1 MSHSKTYLLILI
13 LLICTTNVCMCD
25 EKYYSQLKTIVSS
38 NSPTGSGLVYAGSET
53 VKPSDTTYVDKE
65 SSYRQGD
72 ANSSGKDQE
81 FYAYARANKGYIFNG
96 WTKTDYSTDYLS
108 TDSIYIVKIKCS
120 TKSNGTNTETYYAVF
135 GYDSITITYT
145 APTNGTYT
153 ATYSDITITM
163 SPDSETQQ
171 KTAAETITLT
181 ATPNTDYKF
190 VCFTKEVGNVKSIL
204 SIKTPYTFAPT
215 EDATVYAEFIPDT
228 LDWAVFSVDG
238 ELYFD
243 LNKANAA
250 ALSSTSR
257 TIILLQSGTL
267 PAGNYTISSGI
278 TLLVPYNDNNT
289 WNTIPNQVDMRVN
302 ISRYRTLTMQSG
314 SNVIV
319 NGVLCVASEQF
330 GTTSGTPGPGAV
342 SGSYGCIDMSQGGHI
357 TINSGANLY
366 VQGFIVGKDNQSE
379 SGTITI
385 KDGGTVYENIVINDM
400 HGGGG
405 TSATVNG
412 TTAKNNYGLFPF
424 NQYYIQNI
432 EPKMTIEYGGT
443 EKVVYDVYSSS
454 FGGKHDV
461 TSLIGNSTNNLFT
474 MTEGSMVTKW
484 YDMSRDYQCYAISG
498 DFYLNELSIYA
509 SSSLGLIS
517 SNFILPITNNIDITI
532 LNGSIGRLDKPIKL
546 LPGVKLKV
554 EQGGKIE
561 LNSDLYVYD
570 CNEWDKFAIDYI
582 RPMTKVSSPG
592 IAVSRK
598 NTKTGMGN
606 ASLIV
611 DGTISV
617 GANGAI
623 YTTTTGASIVSESAG
638 KIIYT
643 SAVALTSNP
652 LYEIWSTYGKSSAG
666 ASLDNTGKDSNNNGP
681 ADDQVLVGS
690 YSFLKSYYTYGT
702 PVATTPAQLKNAD
715 ASYLSTA
722 GVSAN
727 TTINYRN
734 GHWGWLTKWLD
745 YDGTTQLHQE
755 IGINQKESTDYTY
768 TGTIPSDKEF
778 VWETATDEDNQEVTY
793 TAKWLDPEGPALDI
807 VSWTADSLTI
817 NATGFTLSGWPYTI
831 NGVSYGRENATTSTK
846 CKADRTVTIPY
857 TGKPDGQFQI
867 QVKNKSGNTY
877 SFHAYTIPHI
887 YTNDATLSD
896 TKSTSTVFVNAGNL
910 TINTATTLA
919 AIYVSPSAQLT
930 VSAPLTVG
938 NLYLRTTAWNA
949 AVLQNNSTITADHA
963 YYTRIVADKTRYFQF
978 AIPLSSNTKEVTLS
992 NGLSCPYGKAWLL
1005 KSYSESSRAEQG
1017 ITNTET
1023 ASNWVLL
1030 DSTIGTIN
1038 GTTGYELYSNSAYYR
1053 EFYFPVTLPASPA
1066 TQVPVSCTNGAAGAL
1081 HAGWNALCSPLLGSY
1096 KQTFSDPSEAIKV
1109 SKLMTWGLYQQYIP
1123 ETILPAVPFYYQA
1136 PKSGNLDF
1144 SGTEL
1149 TQKAPLRE
1157 WQVKVATQWIRLV
1170 LSDAEG
1176 LMLDET
1182 NIFIHPDKFTVDYE
1196 SGYDVTKLSL
1206 QGEKAL
1212 LYSELPCGA
1221 LAFAAVPD
1229 SLAKTL
1235 IPITVYADE
1244 DETCTFH
1251 LSDNAYRTRLSNV
1264 FLRDTE
1270 TDALI
1275 DLTTGDYQ
1283 TAINKGTTRGRFYIT
1298 CVFSD
1303 FQDINDRLDN
1313 PLYNNSDEEVRKI
1326 LYNDHIYILR
1336 NGSIY
1341 DITGRR
1347 CEIK

>member
-1 MSHSKTYLLILI
+1 MLHSNRIKI
-13 LLICTTNVCMCD
+13 LLLTLGLLVLANDAFAGSSTT
-25 EKYYSQLKTIVSS
+25 YYAELVTKVSS
-38 NSPTGSGLVYAGSET
+38 NSPTGSGLVYAGTET
-53 VKPSDTTYVDKE
+53 VKPSDTTYDDKE
-65 SSYRQGD
+65 QNYKQGD
-72 ANSSGKDQE
+72 ADSSGKDTT

-96 WTKTDYSTDYLS
+96 WTKTDNSTDYLS

-120 TKSNGTNTETYYAVF
+120 TEKNGTNTETYYAVF

-145 APTNGTYT
+145 APTNGTYKAT
-153 ATYSDITITM
+153 YTYSDTTITM
-163 SPDSETQQ
+163 SPGSETQQ
-171 KTAAETITLT
+171 KTSAETITLT

-190 VCFTKEVGNVKSIL
+190 VCFTKEVGNVKSTL

-215 EDATVYAEFIPDT
+215 EDAIVYAEFVSKT
-228 LDWAVFSVDG
+228 QLVFSVDG

-243 LNKANAA
+243 LNEANTA
-250 ALSSTSR
+250 ALSSVTK
-257 TIILLQSGTL
+257 TIIVVQDGIL

-278 TLLVPYNDNNT
+278 TLLVPYSNDFTVNTNSPSRSSNNT
-289 WNTIPNQVDMRVN
+289 YKTPEPFIKLTLSDGAIINLEGSICVNAQQGAASGGSGNSAGGVNGPYGQIIMNTGSKI
-302 ISRYRTLTMQSG
+302 TLNNNSNLYCWGYITGDGIIDALSG
-314 SNVIV
+314 SKVYE
-319 NGVLCVASEQF
+319 SFQF
-330 GTTSGTPGPGAV
+330 T
-342 SGSYGCIDMSQGGHI
+342 D
-357 TINSGANLY
+357 
-366 VQGFIVGKDNQSE
+366 FR
-379 SGTITI
+379 
-385 KDGGTVYENIVINDM
+385 GGTALLSLYNN
-400 HGGGG
+400 
-405 TSATVNG
+405 
-412 TTAKNNYGLFPF
+412 KNKQKVFPL
-424 NQYYIQNI
+424 NQYFIQNI
-432 EPKMTIEYGGT
+432 ECYLRYHKGTEEFLSTAVYAAYSTQKSDNMPFIGTNKGLFQLVGEDALATRKYDPQLDRINYSILGTAKLGVIDVTVYGTTLSSKDYVCPITFNMSINLLNGASFAIDKEISFLPGAEVEVEEGASLTIE
-443 EKVVYDVYSSS
+443 E
-454 FGGKHDV
+454 
-461 TSLIGNSTNNLFT
+461 
-474 MTEGSMVTKW
+474 
-484 YDMSRDYQCYAISG
+484 SG
-498 DFYLNELSIYA
+498 I
-509 SSSLGLIS
+509 
-517 SNFILPITNNIDITI
+517 
-532 LNGSIGRLDKPIKL
+532 
-546 LPGVKLKV
+546 
-554 EQGGKIE
+554 
-561 LNSDLYVYD
+561 LYVYD
-570 CNEWDKFAIDYI
+570 SDEWNSAFLY
-582 RPMTKVSSPG
+582 PHSKVNPVYSP
-592 IAVSRK
+592 
-598 NTKTGMGN
+598 TKTFN
-606 ASLIV
+606 RTIANSLKDAKLLV
-611 DGTISV
+611 NGTV
-617 GANGAI
+617 NLNGGL
-623 YTTTTGASIVSESAG
+623 YTTTNGADICSTGKG
-638 KIIYT
+638 KINFN
-643 SAVALTSNP
+643 SNAVTDA
-652 LYEIWSTYGKSSAG
+652 ITYQATQSS
-666 ASLDNTGKDSNNNGP
+666 SSI
-681 ADDQVLVGS
+681 S
-690 YSFLKSYYTYGT
+690 YSEIS
-702 PVATTPAQLKNAD
+702 VTPAQLKNAD

-745 YDGTTQLHQE
+745 YDGTTQLYQE
-755 IGINQKESTDYTY
+755 TGINQKELTDYTY
-768 TGTIPSDKEF
+768 TGTIPSDKELI
-778 VWETATDEDNQEVTY
+778 WEIATDEDNQEVTY
-793 TAKWLDPEGPALDI
+793 TAKLITPEGPALDI

-831 NGVSYGRENATTSTK
+831 NGVSYGRENATTSPK

-857 TGKPDGQFQI
+857 TGKPDEQLQI
-867 QVKNKSGNTY
+867 QVKNKDGNTY

-919 AIYVSPSAQLT
+919 AIYLSPSAQLT
-930 VSAPLTVG
+930 VSSPLTVG

-963 YYTRIVADKTRYFQF
+963 YYTRIVADKNRYFQF

-1005 KSYSESSRAEQG
+1005 KSYSESLRANQG

-1030 DSTIGTIN
+1030 DSTEGTIT

-1081 HAGWNALCSPLLGSY
+1081 HAGWNALCSPLLGAY

-1109 SKLMTWGLYQQYIP
+1109 SKLMPSGRYQQYIP
-1123 ETILPAVPFYYQA
+1123 ETIFPAVPFYYQA

-1144 SGTEL
+1144 SGKEL

-1157 WQVKVATQWIRLV
+1157 WQVKVATQWLRLV

-1229 SLAKTL
+1229 SLAQTL
-1235 IPITVYADE
+1235 IPITVYADK

-1251 LSDNAYRTRLSNV
+1251 LTDNAYRTRLSNV

-1303 FQDINDRLDN
+1303 EQDINDRLDN
-1313 PLYNNSDEEVRKI
+1313 TLYNNSDEEVRKI
-1326 LYNDHIYILR
+1326 LYNDQIYILR

>member
-13 LLICTTNVCMCD
+13 LLICTTNVCISGSS
-25 EKYYSQLKTIVSS
+25 YYSQLKTIVSS
-38 NSPTGSGLVYAGSET
+38 NSTGMGLVYAGTSNT
-53 VKPSDTTYVDKE
+53 QPSDNSYAITSTSGTQE
-65 SSYRQGD
+65 SKD
-72 ANSSGKDQE
+72 SGKE
-81 FYAYARANKGYIFNG
+81 MTFYAFAKANDGYSFNG
-96 WTKTDYSTDYLS
+96 WADDDNSTNYVSTNNLYAAKVKSATTDGAL
-108 TDSIYIVKIKCS
+108 
-120 TKSNGTNTETYYAVF
+120 NTRSLYAVF
-135 GYDSITITYT
+135 EWIPVSTTITYT

-163 SPDSETQQ
+163 SPGSETQQ
-171 KTAAETITLT
+171 KTAAEAITLT
-181 ATPNTDYKF
+181 ATPAADYKF
-190 VCFTKEVGNVKSIL
+190 LRFIKEVNGVKSGCAFKATT
-204 SIKTPYTFAPT
+204 SVTFT
-215 EDATVYAEFIPDT
+215 ENATIYAEFIPDT
-228 LDWAVFSVDG
+228 YAVFSVDG
-238 ELYFD
+238 ELYSD
-243 LNKANAA
+243 LNEANTA
-250 ALSSTSR
+250 ALSSVSK
-257 TIILLQSGTL
+257 TIIVVQDGIL
-267 PAGNYTISSGI
+267 PAGNYTISSGN
-278 TLLVPYNDNNT
+278 TLLVPYKSDQT
-289 WNTIPNQVDMRVN
+289 KAI
-302 ISRYRTLTMQSG
+302 
-314 SNVIV
+314 
-319 NGVLCVASEQF
+319 
-330 GTTSGTPGPGAV
+330 GTTASRVTSRTNPSKYRCLTLENGAV
-342 SGSYGCIDMSQGGHI
+342 LTINGILEVSCQENVGGTGCPPGVGVPSGPYGQIDMNEGSV
-357 TINSGANLY
+357 INLESGAKLIAW
-366 VQGFIVGKDNQSE
+366 GFITG
-379 SGTITI
+379 
-385 KDGGTVYENIVINDM
+385 DGLIEAKNNATVYEMFQILDWK
-400 HGGGG
+400 GG
-405 TSATVNG
+405 TASSSMM
-412 TTAKNNYGLFPF
+412 KNEYKILPVS
-424 NQYYIQNI
+424 QYAIQNI
-432 EPKMTIEYGGT
+432 EASLLFHYGSKDLISTGVYVSKMITAADTVPFIASEGMFSLSNSASTLKKKYDPINDKQVYEINGNAKLNDFELALSSLVTINIETQNYRLPIANNMVVTIASGTTTLNTNSVVMFAGSELYIKNGATVNLPSGKELTLYDASEWGNEYAYNNKATHSVPYSPTKKSNHGIKDAILNIEGKLVVGGT
-443 EKVVYDVYSSS
+443 
-454 FGGKHDV
+454 
-461 TSLIGNSTNNLFT
+461 
-474 MTEGSMVTKW
+474 
-484 YDMSRDYQCYAISG
+484 
-498 DFYLNELSIYA
+498 
-509 SSSLGLIS
+509 
-517 SNFILPITNNIDITI
+517 
-532 LNGSIGRLDKPIKL
+532 
-546 LPGVKLKV
+546 
-554 EQGGKIE
+554 
-561 LNSDLYVYD
+561 
-570 CNEWDKFAIDYI
+570 
-582 RPMTKVSSPG
+582 
-592 IAVSRK
+592 
-598 NTKTGMGN
+598 
-606 ASLIV
+606 
-611 DGTISV
+611 
-617 GANGAI
+617 I
-623 YTTTTGASIVSESAG
+623 YTTISGAEITSTNQYPGQVQFDTMAPTDNITVYQYTAASKTSQDG
-638 KIIYT
+638 KT
-643 SAVALTSNP
+643 A
-652 LYEIWSTYGKSSAG
+652 
-666 ASLDNTGKDSNNNGP
+666 
-681 ADDQVLVGS
+681 
-690 YSFLKSYYTYGT
+690 
-702 PVATTPAQLKNAD
+702 TPAQLKNAD

-734 GHWGWLTKWLD
+734 RHWGWLTKWLD

-778 VWETATDEDNQEVTY
+778 VWEIATDEDNQEVTY
-793 TAKWLDPEGPALDI
+793 TAKLISSEGPALDI

-867 QVKNKSGNTY
+867 QVKNKSGVTY

-949 AVLQNNSTITADHA
+949 AVLQNNSSITADHA

-1005 KSYSESSRAEQG
+1005 KSYSEPLRAEQG

-1023 ASNWVLL
+1023 VSNWVLL

-1053 EFYFPVTLPASPA
+1053 EFCFPVTLPASPA

-1144 SGTEL
+1144 SGKEL

-1157 WQVKVATQWIRLV
+1157 WQVKVATQWLRLV

-1221 LAFAAVPD
+1221 LAFAALPD

-1244 DETCTFH
+1244 DETYTFH

-1283 TAINKGTTRGRFYIT
+1283 TAINKGTTQGRFYIT

>member
-1 MSHSKTYLLILI
+1 MSHSKTYLLTLI
-13 LLICTTNVCMCD
+13 LLICTTNVCMCG

-38 NSPTGSGLVYAGSET
+38 NSTGMGLVYAGTSNT
-53 VKPSDTTYVDKE
+53 QPTDNSYAITSTSDTQE
-65 SSYRQGD
+65 SND
-72 ANSSGKDQE
+72 SGKE
-81 FYAYARANKGYIFNG
+81 KTFYAFAKANDGYRFNG
-96 WTKTDYSTDYLS
+96 WADTDNSTTTVS
-108 TDSIYIVKIKCS
+108 TNNPYAAKVKS
-120 TKSNGTNTETYYAVF
+120 ATTDEATNTRSLYAVF
-135 GYDSITITYT
+135 EWIPVSTTITYT

-153 ATYSDITITM
+153 AAYSDTTITM
-163 SPDSETQQ
+163 SPGSETQQ
-171 KTAAETITLT
+171 KTAAEAITLT
-181 ATPNTDYKF
+181 ATPAADYKF
-190 VCFTKEVGNVKSIL
+190 LRFIKEVNGIKSGCAFKATT
-204 SIKTPYTFAPT
+204 SVTFT
-215 EDATVYAEFIPDT
+215 ENATIYAEFIPDT
-228 LDWAVFSVDG
+228 YAVFSVDG
-238 ELYFD
+238 ELYSD
-243 LNKANAA
+243 LNEANTA
-250 ALSSTSR
+250 ALSSVSK
-257 TIILLQSGTL
+257 TIIVVQDGIL
-267 PAGNYTISSGI
+267 PAGNYTISSGN
-278 TLLVPYNDNNT
+278 TLLVPYSNDFTVNT
-289 WNTIPNQVDMRVN
+289 NSPSRSSNDTYISPKPFIQLTLNDGAIINLEGSICVN
-302 ISRYRTLTMQSG
+302 AQQGAASG
-314 SNVIV
+314 SSGNSAGGV
-319 NGVLCVASEQF
+319 NGPYGQIIMNTGSQIILNNNSNLYCWGYITGDGIIDAL
-330 GTTSGTPGPGAV
+330 
-342 SGSYGCIDMSQGGHI
+342 SGS
-357 TINSGANLY
+357 
-366 VQGFIVGKDNQSE
+366 K
-379 SGTITI
+379 
-385 KDGGTVYENIVINDM
+385 VYESFQFTDFR
-400 HGGGG
+400 GG
-405 TSATVNG
+405 SALLFLH
-412 TTAKNNYGLFPF
+412 NNKQKVFPL
-424 NQYYIQNI
+424 NQYFIQNI
-432 EPKMTIEYGGT
+432 ECELRYHKGT
-443 EKVVYDVYSSS
+443 EEFLSTAVYAASSVQKSDYMPFIGTNKGLFQLVGEDALATRKYNPQLDRINYSIS
-454 FGGKHDV
+454 GTAKLGVIDV
-461 TSLIGNSTNNLFT
+461 TVYGKTLSS
-474 MTEGSMVTKW
+474 E
-484 YDMSRDYQCYAISG
+484 DYVC
-498 DFYLNELSIYA
+498 
-509 SSSLGLIS
+509 
-517 SNFILPITNNIDITI
+517 PITFNMSINL
-532 LNGSIGRLDKPIKL
+532 LNGASFAIDKEISL
-546 LPGVKLKV
+546 LPGAEV
-554 EQGGKIE
+554 EVEEGAALTIE
-561 LNSDLYVYD
+561 ESGILYVYD
-570 CNEWDKFAIDYI
+570 FDEWNPAFLFP
-582 RPMTKVSSPG
+582 RNKVNPVYSP
-592 IAVSRK
+592 
-598 NTKTGMGN
+598 TKTFN
-606 ASLIV
+606 RTIANSFKDAKLLV
-611 DGTISV
+611 NGTV
-617 GANGAI
+617 NLNGGL
-623 YTTTTGASIVSESAG
+623 YTTTNGADICSTGKG
-638 KIIYT
+638 KINFN
-643 SAVALTSNP
+643 SNAVTDA
-652 LYEIWSTYGKSSAG
+652 ITYQATQSS
-666 ASLDNTGKDSNNNGP
+666 SSI
-681 ADDQVLVGS
+681 S
-690 YSFLKSYYTYGT
+690 YSEIS
-702 PVATTPAQLKNAD
+702 ATPAQLKNAD

-755 IGINQKESTDYTY
+755 TGINQKESTDYTY
-768 TGTIPSDKEF
+768 TGTIPSDKVI
-778 VWETATDEDNQEVTY
+778 VWEPATDEDNQEVTY
-793 TAKWLDPEGPALDI
+793 TAKLISSEGPALDI

-831 NGVSYGRENATTSTK
+831 NGVSYGRENATTSPK
-846 CKADRTVTIPY
+846 CKADRTVTISY

-867 QVKNKSGNTY
+867 QVKNKEDNTY

-910 TINTATTLA
+910 TVNTATTLA

-963 YYTRIVADKTRYFQF
+963 YYTRIVADKTQYFQF

-1017 ITNTET
+1017 ITNTEK

-1030 DSTIGTIN
+1030 DSTKGTIN

-1109 SKLMTWGLYQQYIP
+1109 SKLMTWGRYQQYIP
-1123 ETILPAVPFYYQA
+1123 ETIFPAVPFYYQA
-1136 PKSGNLDF
+1136 PKSGYLDF

-1157 WQVKVATQWIRLV
+1157 WQVKVATQWLRLV

-1244 DETCTFH
+1244 DETYTFH
-1251 LSDNAYRTRLSNV
+1251 LSDNAYRARLSNV

-1283 TAINKGTTRGRFYIT
+1283 TAINKGTTQGRFYIT

-1303 FQDINDRLDN
+1303 LQDINDRLDN

>member
-13 LLICTTNVCMCD
+13 LLICIPNVCMG
-25 EKYYSQLKTIVSS
+25 YHYAQLKTTISS
-38 NSPTGSGLVYAGSET
+38 NSTGSVLVYAEDSQMVPTGST
-53 VKPSDTTYVDKE
+53 
-65 SSYRQGD
+65 
-72 ANSSGKDQE
+72 
-81 FYAYARANKGYIFNG
+81 I
-96 WTKTDYSTDYLS
+96 
-108 TDSIYIVKIKCS
+108 
-120 TKSNGTNTETYYAVF
+120 TNTTPFSV
-135 GYDSITITYT
+135 
-145 APTNGTYT
+145 NGVL
-153 ATYSDITITM
+153 YSDLN
-163 SPDSETQQ
+163 E
-171 KTAAETITLT
+171 A
-181 ATPNTDYKF
+181 NT
-190 VCFTKEVGNVKSIL
+190 
-204 SIKTPYTFAPT
+204 
-215 EDATVYAEFIPDT
+215 
-228 LDWAVFSVDG
+228 
-238 ELYFD
+238 
-243 LNKANAA
+243 A
-250 ALSSTSR
+250 ALSSTSK
-257 TIILLQSGTL
+257 TIIVVQDAIL

-278 TLLVPYNDNNT
+278 TLLVPYKSDQT
-289 WNTIPNQVDMRVN
+289 KAI
-302 ISRYRTLTMQSG
+302 
-314 SNVIV
+314 
-319 NGVLCVASEQF
+319 
-330 GTTSGTPGPGAV
+330 
-342 SGSYGCIDMSQGGHI
+342 
-357 TINSGANLY
+357 
-366 VQGFIVGKDNQSE
+366 
-379 SGTITI
+379 
-385 KDGGTVYENIVINDM
+385 
-400 HGGGG
+400 
-405 TSATVNG
+405 G
-412 TTAKNNYGLFPF
+412 TTASRVTSRTNPSKYRCLTLENGAVLTIYGILEVSCQENVGGTGCPPGVGVPSGPYGQIDMNEGSVINLESGAKLIAWGFITGDGLIEAKNNAAVYEMFQILDWKGGSASSDMIDNEYKILPVS
-424 NQYYIQNI
+424 QYAIQNI
-432 EPKMTIEYGGT
+432 EAPLLFHYGSKELISTGVSVKILIWTLTIPADDIVFIGPNGMFCLSDSASTLKKKYDPINDKQVYEINGDAQLNDFELELAVKIKTQNYRLPIANNMVVTIASGTTTLNTNSVVMFAGSELYIKNGATVNLPSGKELTLYDAAEWGNKYAYNNKATHSVPYSPTKKSNHGIKDAILNIEGKLVVGGT
-443 EKVVYDVYSSS
+443 
-454 FGGKHDV
+454 
-461 TSLIGNSTNNLFT
+461 
-474 MTEGSMVTKW
+474 
-484 YDMSRDYQCYAISG
+484 
-498 DFYLNELSIYA
+498 
-509 SSSLGLIS
+509 
-517 SNFILPITNNIDITI
+517 
-532 LNGSIGRLDKPIKL
+532 
-546 LPGVKLKV
+546 
-554 EQGGKIE
+554 
-561 LNSDLYVYD
+561 
-570 CNEWDKFAIDYI
+570 
-582 RPMTKVSSPG
+582 
-592 IAVSRK
+592 
-598 NTKTGMGN
+598 
-606 ASLIV
+606 
-611 DGTISV
+611 
-617 GANGAI
+617 I
-623 YTTTTGASIVSESAG
+623 YTTISGAEITSTNQYPGQVQFNTMAPTDNITVYQYTAASKTSQDG
-638 KIIYT
+638 KT
-643 SAVALTSNP
+643 A
-652 LYEIWSTYGKSSAG
+652 
-666 ASLDNTGKDSNNNGP
+666 
-681 ADDQVLVGS
+681 
-690 YSFLKSYYTYGT
+690 
-702 PVATTPAQLKNAD
+702 TPAQLKNAD

-755 IGINQKESTDYTY
+755 TGINQKESTDYTY
-768 TGTIPSDKEF
+768 TGTIPSDKVI

-793 TAKWLDPEGPALDI
+793 TAKLISSEDPALDI

-831 NGVSYGRENATTSTK
+831 NGVSYGRENATTSPK

-867 QVKNKSGNTY
+867 QVKNKENNTY

-949 AVLQNNSTITADHA
+949 AVLQNNNTITADHA

-1005 KSYSESSRAEQG
+1005 KSYSESLRAEQG

-1023 ASNWVLL
+1023 VSNWVLL
-1030 DSTIGTIN
+1030 DSTIGKIN

-1066 TQVPVSCTNGAAGAL
+1066 TKVPVSCTNGAAGAL

-1109 SKLMTWGLYQQYIP
+1109 SKLMTWGRYQQYIP
-1123 ETILPAVPFYYQA
+1123 ETIFPAVPFYYQA
-1136 PKSGNLDF
+1136 PQSGYLDF

-1157 WQVKVATQWIRLV
+1157 WQVKVATQWLRLV

-1244 DETCTFH
+1244 DETYTFH
-1251 LSDNAYRTRLSNV
+1251 LSDNAYRARLSNV

-1283 TAINKGTTRGRFYIT
+1283 TAINKGTTQGRFYIT

-1303 FQDINDRLDN
+1303 LQDINDRLDN